1 MFYELEV
8 ILTDILTII
17 MLVIL
22 YETIRR
28 IIKNK
33 RNQDNEKGGVK
44 NE

>member
-1 MFYELEV
+1 MFYEV
-8 ILTDILTII
+8 LTDILAII
-17 MLVIL
+17 MLIIL

-33 RNQDNEKGGVK
+33 RNQDNKKGGVK